1 MDYNDKKNILFSY
14 KLFLLVTIKIHFYN
28 KIDSQSNFSQ
38 KTVNDCII
46 FNLLPLFLKLVIKI
60 EKTTYRMKRIN
71 LTSLAL
77 LTALSVCLSA
87 NAQTVAS
94 YTGKKGKLSEPE
106 LQRWSHLDL
115 AKDSVPGMSV
125 DKAYAELL
133 KGKKGVKVIVGIVD
147 SGVDI
152 DHEDLKSVIWTN
164 KKEIAGNGKDD
175 DKNGFIDD
183 IHGWNFLGDVVH
195 ETLEMTRIIKKAD
208 DGSAAY
214 KSALA
219 AYDKKYDEAL
229 KGKELVDFLMEN
241 DKAIQTYLKKESYT
255 IEDLNGIV
263 TTDPNLNRSKMV
275 GIQLITNSGPN
286 FRSEIKE
293 YSDQIYN
300 DLNYNLNKE
309 FDGRKAVGDNPEDI
323 KSTKYGNNIVYGPD
337 KEEALH
343 GTHVAGII
351 AQVRGNGIGGDGVA
365 DNVEIMAVRAVPD
378 GDEYDKDIALAIRYA
393 VDNGAKVING
403 SFGKSYSP
411 HKQWVYDAIKYAE
424 KKDVLFVH
432 AAGNDGDNIDLPEHA
447 NYPNDSEDNT
457 KEFASNVLTVG
468 ALNNQYGSNVIAP
481 FSNYGTFNVD
491 VFAPGDEIYA
501 TIPNNKYKYLQ
512 GTSMASPNAA
522 GVAALIR
529 SYYPKLSAKQVKQI
543 LMDSGTPL
551 PADVVLG
558 ENPNPNTEPVAVP
571 SSKSSKSAKMVN
583 AYNALLMAEK
593 MSKK

>member
-1 MDYNDKKNILFSY
+1 MKK
-14 KLFLLVTIKIHFYN
+14 
-28 KIDSQSNFSQ
+28 
-38 KTVNDCII
+38 
-46 FNLLPLFLKLVIKI
+46 
-60 EKTTYRMKRIN
+60 IN
-71 LTSLAL
+71 LTALTL
-77 LTALSVCLSA
+77 LTTLSLCLSA
-87 NAQTVAS
+87 NAQTS
-94 YTGKKGKLSEPE
+94 TNYTAKKGKLSEPE

-115 AKDSVPGMSV
+115 AKDSIPGMSV

-133 KGKKGVKVIVGIVD
+133 KGKKNVKVIVAVVD

-164 KKEIAGNGKDD
+164 KKEIAGNGIDD

-183 IHGWNFLGDVVH
+183 IHGWNFLGNAGH
-195 ETLEMTRIIKKAD
+195 ETLEMTRIVKKGD
-208 DGSAAY
+208 DGSASY

-219 AYDKKYDEAL
+219 MYDEKFNKAM
-229 KGKELVDFLMEN
+229 KDKQQVDFLTAT
-241 DKAIQTYLKKESYT
+241 DKSIQKHLNKEVYT

-263 TTDPNLNRSKMV
+263 TTDPDLTKSKM
-275 GIQLITNSGPN
+275 IMTRILTNAGPT
-286 FRSEIKE
+286 FRSEIEE
-293 YSDQIYN
+293 YSKYVYGQLD
-300 DLNYNLNKE
+300 YNLNKE
-309 FDGRKAVGDNPEDI
+309 FDGRKVVGDNPEDI
-323 KSTKYGNNIVYGPD
+323 KNTKYGNNIVYGPD

-351 AQVRGNGIGGDGVA
+351 AQVRGNNLGGYGIA
-365 DNVEIMAVRAVPD
+365 NNVEIMAVRAVPD

-411 HKQWVYDAIKYAE
+411 HKQWVFDAIKYAE

-432 AAGNDGDNIDLPEHA
+432 AAGNDGENIDLDSNA
-447 NYPNDSEDNT
+447 NFPNDSENNKT
-457 KEFASNVLTVG
+457 EFTSNVLTIG
-468 ALNNQYGSNVIAP
+468 ALNNQYGENVIAS
-481 FSNYGTFNVD
+481 FSNFGTFNVD
-491 VFAPGDEIYA
+491 VYAPGDEIYA

-529 SYYPKLSAKQVKQI
+529 SYYPKLTAKQVKQI

-551 PADVVLG
+551 PANVVLG
-558 ENPNPNTEPVAVP
+558 ESTNPTEKPVTV
-571 SSKSSKSAKMVN
+571 SSAQSSKSAKMVN

>member
-1 MDYNDKKNILFSY
+1 MKK
-14 KLFLLVTIKIHFYN
+14 
-28 KIDSQSNFSQ
+28 
-38 KTVNDCII
+38 
-46 FNLLPLFLKLVIKI
+46 
-60 EKTTYRMKRIN
+60 IN
-71 LTSLAL
+71 LTASAL
-77 LTALSVCLSA
+77 VVALSLCLSA
-87 NAQTVAS
+87 NAQTSTTYVA
-94 YTGKKGKLSEPE
+94 KKGELKESE

-115 AKDSVPGMSV
+115 AKDSIPGMSV

-152 DHEDLKSVIWTN
+152 DHDDLKSVVWTN
-164 KKEIAGNGKDD
+164 KKEIPGNGIDD
-175 DKNGFIDD
+175 DKNGYIDD
-183 IHGWNFLGDVVH
+183 VHGWNFLGDAVH
-195 ETLEMTRIIKKAD
+195 ETLEMTRIVKKGD
-208 DGSAAY
+208 DGSETY
-214 KSALA
+214 KKALA
-219 AYDKKYDEAL
+219 AYNEKNSKAL
-229 KGKELVDFLMEN
+229 KDKQQVDFLLGA
-241 DKAIQTYLKKESYT
+241 DKAIQKYLNKENYT
-255 IEDLNGIV
+255 VDDLKGIS
-263 TTDPNLNRSKMV
+263 TTDPDLSKSIMV
-275 GIQLITNSGPN
+275 MTRVLSNAGPGFRGELEEYNKYVYGQL
-286 FRSEIKE
+286 
-293 YSDQIYN
+293 D
-300 DLNYNLNKE
+300 YNLNKD
-309 FDGRKAVGDNPEDI
+309 FDGRKVLGDNPEDI
-323 KSTKYGNNIVYGPD
+323 TKTKYGNNVVYGPD

-411 HKQWVYDAIKYAE
+411 HKQWVFDAIKYAE

-432 AAGNDGDNIDLPEHA
+432 AAGNDGDNIDLAENA
-447 NYPNDSEDNT
+447 NYPNDSADNK

-468 ALNNQYGSNVIAP
+468 ALNNKYGEGVIAE
-481 FSNYGTFNVD
+481 FSNYGNFNVD

-501 TIPNNKYKYLQ
+501 TIPNNKFKYLQ
-512 GTSMASPNAA
+512 GTSMAAPNAA

-529 SYYPKLSAKQVKQI
+529 AYYPKLKASQVKQI

-551 PADVVLG
+551 PATVNLG
-558 ENPNPNTEPVAVP
+558 EGQMASKAAD
-571 SSKSSKSAKMVN
+571 SSKSGKMVN

>member
-1 MDYNDKKNILFSY
+1 MKYIYITPLAVLAS
-14 KLFLLVTIKIHFYN
+14 L
-28 KIDSQSNFSQ
+28 
-38 KTVNDCII
+38 TV
-46 FNLLPLFLKLVIKI
+46 
-60 EKTTYRMKRIN
+60 
-71 LTSLAL
+71 S
-77 LTALSVCLSA
+77 LSA
-87 NAQTVAS
+87 DAQTAAA
-94 YTGKKGKLSEPE
+94 YTGKKGKLSETE

-115 AKDSVPGMSV
+115 AKDSIPGMSV

-133 KGKKGVKVIVGIVD
+133 KGKKSVKVIVGIVD

-175 DKNGFIDD
+175 DKNGYIDD
-183 IHGWNFLGDVVH
+183 IHGWNFLGDDLH
-195 ETLEMTRIIKKAD
+195 ETLEMTRIVRKGD
-208 DGSAAY
+208 DGSATY

-219 AYDKKYDEAL
+219 AYNEKYEKAMKDKQQ
-229 KGKELVDFLMEN
+229 VDFLTAT
-241 DKAIQTYLKKESYT
+241 DKAIQKHLGKENYT
-255 IEDLNGIV
+255 LEEVNAIV
-263 TTDPNLNRSKMV
+263 TSDPDLTKSKM
-275 GIQLITNSGPN
+275 IMSRILTNAGPA
-286 FRSEIKE
+286 FRDEIKE
-293 YSDQIYN
+293 YSDYVDGQ
-300 DLNYNLNKE
+300 LKYNLNKE
-309 FDGRKAVGDNPEDI
+309 LDGRKIVGDNPEDI
-323 KSTKYGNNIVYGPD
+323 KNTKYGNNIVYGPD

-365 DNVEIMAVRAVPD
+365 DNVEIMAIRAVPD

-393 VDNGAKVING
+393 ADNGAKVING

-411 HKQWVYDAIKYAE
+411 QKQWVFDAIKYAE

-432 AAGNDGDNIDLPEHA
+432 AAGNDGQDIDLPENA
-447 NYPNDSEDNT
+447 NYPNDAADNT

-468 ALNNQYGSNVIAP
+468 ALNNQYGENVIAP

-522 GVAALIR
+522 GVAVLIR

-543 LMDSGTPL
+543 LIESGTPL
-551 PADVVLG
+551 PADVTLG
-558 ENPNPNTEPVAVP
+558 EKQDVKAK
-571 SSKSSKSAKMVN
+571 SDKSSKSGKMVN
-583 AYNALLMAEK
+583 AYNALLLAEK